1 MFTAGPSGND
11 YDECSQTADPEA
23 NRDEMNRQVVGHQT
37 EPELPAQVGLESKR
51 CHRHGE
57 VPPPRNPDTSEA
69 VKIKAAAVAQPQTT
83 ADAKP
88 TRTDCCRVPVRSL
101 R

>member
-57 VPPPRNPDTSEA
+57 VPPPPQPGHIRSSQDQSRSSGATPDH
-69 VKIKAAAVAQPQTT
+69 
-83 ADAKP
+83 
-88 TRTDCCRVPVRSL
+88 R
-101 R
+101 